1 MGAPARRRTLARG
14 RSVDTVAHPHS
25 RPRRLLSTV
34 STLLATIVATA
45 TLTAAGT
52 TSATAVVPEPPRPA
66 FYETP
71 ATLPAANGSLIRSEH
86 MTFLLDPLD
95 ATSLVRDASRI
106 LYKTT
111 NRAGKAIAASG
122 TVLVP
127 NAPWIGV
134 GSRPVIGYA
143 PGTQG
148 MADRCAPSRL
158 FSEGIEYEGIGIEG
172 LLLRGYAVAM
182 PDYEGLG
189 TVGVH
194 TYMDRVSQG
203 RATLDAVRAAQRL
216 SGTGL
221 SSTSPVGLMG
231 YSQGGGAAASAVE
244 LAPTYAPDLRIKGA
258 VVGAVPADLE
268 KVAAN
273 LDGGLY
279 SSFAFFA
286 LRGLAASY
294 DKDLTPYLNATGR
307 ATSDSV
313 ETECVF
319 NLLDNAF
326 VKSSSLSYNGQP
338 MSTLMSVEPWK
349 SIVAAQRIG
358 TIKPTFPVLV
368 THSHLDDVIPFSVG
382 KTMAKSWCS
391 KGANVYF
398 SANIAPL
405 HVGGIVPQTAEALPF
420 FEARF
425 LGLPQISNCW
435 LL

>member
-1 MGAPARRRTLARG
+1 MAATSRRRTHARG
-14 RSVDTVAHPHS
+14 RSARAIAS
-25 RPRRLLSTV
+25 LF
-34 STLLATIVATA
+34 TILTA
-45 TLTAAGT
+45 TLVTGALAPTTAHA
-52 TSATAVVPEPPRPA
+52 AVAEPPRPA

-71 ATLPAANGSLIRSEH
+71 ASLPSANGALIRSEP

-95 ATSLVRDASRI
+95 VTSLVRNAKRV
-106 LYKTT
+106 LYKST
-111 NRAGKAIAASG
+111 NRAGRAIAVSG

-148 MADRCAPSRL
+148 MADRCAPSRQ

-203 RATLDAVRAAQRL
+203 RATLDVVRAAQRL

-244 LAPTYAPDLRIKGA
+244 LASTYAPELRLKGA
-258 VVGAVPADLE
+258 VVGAVPADLT
-268 KVAAN
+268 KVATN

-294 DKDLTPYLNATGR
+294 DVDLSPYLNATGR
-307 ATSDSV
+307 ATSDRV

-319 NLLDNAF
+319 DLLNNAF
-326 VKSSSLSYNGQP
+326 VKSSTLSYNGQP
-338 MSTLMSVEPWK
+338 MSTLMAAEPFK

-358 TIKPTFPVLV
+358 TIKPRVPVLV
-368 THSHLDDVIPFSVG
+368 THSALDDVIPYSVG
-382 KTMAKSWCS
+382 KQMAKSWCG
-391 KGANVYF
+391 KGANVFF
-398 SANIAPL
+398 STNVAPL
-405 HVGGIVPQTAEALPF
+405 PGRGSCCVSTVRLRPPSRGCRRPGRPSGRP
-420 FEARF
+420 
-425 LGLPQISNCW
+425 P
-435 LL
+435 